1 VGNSSAINS
10 YSFTDHSPSQPNS
23 FYRLKQIDLDY
34 KYKFSKVLAI
44 RFSTAATSM
53 VAFPNPAAAQ
63 LNVQLNVPAGPV
75 QVRMFNAAGQVVKSF
90 TLQSPGSTLS
100 TYIDM
105 SDLAPGT
112 YVLRANDQQIKI
124 IKN

>member
-1 VGNSSAINS
+1 
-10 YSFTDHSPSQPNS
+10 
-23 FYRLKQIDLDY
+23 
-34 KYKFSKVLAI
+34 
-44 RFSTAATSM
+44 
-53 VAFPNPAAAQ
+53 
-63 LNVQLNVPAGPV
+63 
-75 QVRMFNAAGQVVKSF
+75 MFNAAGQVVKKF

-105 SDLAPGT
+105 SDLNPGT